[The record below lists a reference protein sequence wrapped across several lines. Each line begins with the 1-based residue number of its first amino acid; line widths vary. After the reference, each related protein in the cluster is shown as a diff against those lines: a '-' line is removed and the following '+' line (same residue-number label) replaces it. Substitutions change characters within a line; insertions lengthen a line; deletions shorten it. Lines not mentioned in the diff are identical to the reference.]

1 MEENISVPRI
11 AIFASGTGSN
21 AQKIIDYFSPHST
34 LQTKVKADIALVVSN
49 KPDARVLDIA
59 RKEKIPFLVIEKEK
73 FFRGNAY
80 VDELKEKK
88 IDFIVLAGFLWK
100 IPTALLRAYA
110 NRVIN
115 LHPALLPKF
124 GGKGMYGKNVHAAV
138 IAAGEKESGI
148 TIHDVDEIYDH
159 GKIIFQAKCAISEN
173 ETPESLANKIHEL
186 EHAHFPKVIDDW
198 IAIQNIVKRE
208 S

>member
-1 MEENISVPRI
+1 MEENISVPRV

-21 AQKIIDYFSPHST
+21 TQKIIDYFAPHST
-34 LQTKVKADIALVVSN
+34 LQNKVKADIALVVSN

-110 NRVIN
+110 NRIIN

-124 GGKGMYGKNVHAAV
+124 GGKGMYGKNVHEAV

-148 TIHDVDEIYDH
+148 TIHDVDEVYDH